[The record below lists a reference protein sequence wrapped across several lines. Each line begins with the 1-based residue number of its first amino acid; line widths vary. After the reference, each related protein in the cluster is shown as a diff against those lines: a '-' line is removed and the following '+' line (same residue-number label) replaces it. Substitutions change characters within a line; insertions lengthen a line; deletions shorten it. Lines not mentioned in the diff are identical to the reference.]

1 MCDVILTILFLLTF
15 VDIYILHNLIALVM
29 RFLMDL
35 LHDGPV
41 FFFFV
46 YVSFLLLSIVLNLKR
61 GKVNIYFS

>member
-1 MCDVILTILFLLTF
+1 MCDVILTLLFLLTF

-41 FFFFV
+41 FFF
-46 YVSFLLLSIVLNLKR
+46 SFMFHSYYYQL
-61 GKVNIYFS
+61 F